1 MFLVHKTLISKAL
14 SLVPIFILFYLS
26 LSETDTYFKNFDF
39 ISFNLSYILIFYWIV
54 RSPHMLGYGFI
65 FLAGV
70 INDVVL
76 GLPIGI
82 TSLTYLIMSSVAAYI
97 RNVTVRKTLMSDW
110 IVFIP
115 AVLTTNCIYILAIV
129 FFSDLIINYENL
141 LYNSLVTIAVY
152 PIGWFVFELLNN
164 FVGSER

>member
-1 MFLVHKTLISKAL
+1 
-14 SLVPIFILFYLS
+14 
-26 LSETDTYFKNFDF
+26 
-39 ISFNLSYILIFYWIV
+39 
-54 RSPHMLGYGFI
+54 MLGYGFI

-97 RNVTVRKTLMSDW
+97 SNVTVRKTLMSDW

-164 FVGSER
+164 FVGRER